1 MTELKES
8 IKECMYSSI
17 VPFEKSKQYQK
28 DVQLISNLSQEL
40 KRMLDNQGIKLL
52 NELLDKINDSD
63 REYAEEAYY
72 CGVNDAL
79 NEKI

>member
-28 DVQLISNLSQEL
+28 DVQAHFKSFTGT
-40 KRMLDNQGIKLL
+40 KTYVG
-52 NELLDKINDSD
+52 
-63 REYAEEAYY
+63 
-72 CGVNDAL
+72 
-79 NEKI
+79 